1 MHLSQGELRA
11 YQDRELPPAQIRR
24 VESHLSSCER
34 CRAQADSLLATSDMV
49 AARLNSISP
58 SRDPLRPGLARLRL
72 EERIHGQAKEYETMF
87 ARLFSRL
94 PRPAWAALI
103 TLVLLAGLMA
113 FAPVRAIANSF
124 LGLFRVER
132 ISVIEIDPSQL
143 PEQMGESAQFQEWIS
158 SDVQIESDGDS
169 RRAADAAEASS
180 LAGYTV
186 RLPNPT
192 PDGLELRVE
201 PGGRATMT
209 IDLKKV
215 QAILD
220 EFDRSDIQLP
230 PEIDGAEV
238 VLEIGAAVQARF
250 GDCRSG
256 RGRSNDFVFDPD
268 NPQAGSFTTG
278 CTILMQM
285 PSPEINAPEGLDLF
299 RLGQAYLQIAGM
311 SQSEAEAF
319 SQSVDW
325 TTTLVLPIPATGA
338 THREV
343 QVDGVTG
350 TLIERI
356 RTNGQAD
363 TMLIWVKDGMLY
375 GLTGSDPAGV
385 LELANSLQ

>member
-1 MHLSQGELRA
+1 
-11 YQDRELPPAQIRR
+11 
-24 VESHLSSCER
+24 
-34 CRAQADSLLATSDMV
+34 
-49 AARLNSISP
+49 
-58 SRDPLRPGLARLRL
+58 
-72 EERIHGQAKEYETMF
+72 MF
-87 ARLFSRL
+87 ARLFARL

-103 TLVLLAGLMA
+103 TLAILAGVMA

-132 ISVIEIDPSQL
+132 ISVIEIDPRQL
-143 PEQMGESAQFQEWIS
+143 PQQMGESAQFQEWIS
-158 SDVQIESDGDS
+158 SNVQIEAEGDS
-169 RRAADAAEASS
+169 LPAADAAEASS

-192 PDGLELRVE
+192 PAGLDLMVE
-201 PGGRATMT
+201 PGGRASMT

-238 VLEIGAAVQARF
+238 VLEIGSAVEARF
-250 GDCRSG
+250 GECRANRRRPQG
-256 RGRSNDFVFDPD
+256 PVLDPD
-268 NPQAGSFTTG
+268 NPQAYTAG
-278 CTILMQM
+278 CTVLMQM
-285 PSPEINAPEGLDLF
+285 PSPEITAPEGLDLF
-299 RLGQAYLQIAGM
+299 RLGQAYLQLAGM

-350 TLIERI
+350 TLIER
-356 RTNGQAD
+356 TLSNGFSEYA
-363 TMLIWVKDGMLY
+363 LIWIKDGMLY
-375 GLTGSDPAGV
+375 GLTGDGDPAAAV
-385 LELANSLQ
+385 ELANTLQ